1 MKTREWKREADFI
14 ARLLKRAPDI
24 DREFRIGTA
33 EFKMRQKKVF
43 DGLQKA
49 GFDCGLVFSNEHYD
63 GDVPYLGGNTN
74 VAVEACAGIIGK
86 NGFHIITG
94 LEGGYVVEQ
103 LAPRSGA
110 KVHKAEVLQLADE
123 DYPIDAERFE
133 DVIEEACDGKPDAI
147 GLLTPRAVL
156 PVHIY
161 ELLSAY
167 LGSSEKIV
175 DVQTIYY
182 KIKYEKSDSEMKL
195 VENACLIADVMV
207 EGMLGVLKPGMY
219 ETQVAGW
226 GSAIAYEL
234 GVEQMGFDL
243 IVNTGEANRSLI
255 GKAVNEKI
263 KEGDFVHVGVGPRL
277 DGLAACE
284 RVSVVAVDDPS
295 DITDDQRFWITFIEE
310 AYQAGLDAFIEA
322 AKKNLP
328 AKHEEEALIA
338 YYKKREAEVNKR
350 FGINVDLPRQK
361 PYTGVH
367 NSGYTE
373 CYEFYGAI
381 TLESEEPLGNQ
392 IVNMMDVAIRG
403 VGNYWDDVLIP
414 GLDYVVIEKTLGKY
428 GKDVKVLNNLPI
440 NVQHLTGKA

>member
-1 MKTREWKREADFI
+1 MKTREWKKEAEFI
-14 ARLLKRAPDI
+14 SRLLERAPDI
-24 DREFRIGTA
+24 DRELRIGFD
-33 EFKMRQKKVF
+33 EFKSRQKKVF
-43 DGLQKA
+43 AALQIA
-49 GFDCGLVFSNEHYD
+49 GFDCGLVYSNEHYD

-74 VAVEACAGIIGK
+74 ISVEAVAGILGK

-94 LEGGYVVEQ
+94 LEGGYVAEQ
-103 LAPRSGA
+103 LAPRSGSKTH
-110 KVHKAEVLQLADE
+110 KVEILKLADE
-123 DYPIDAERFE
+123 DYPIAAERFE
-133 DVIEEACDGKPDAI
+133 DVIEEACGGKPGAI
-147 GLLTPRAVL
+147 ALLTPRAVL

-161 ELLSAY
+161 ELISNY
-167 LGSSEKIV
+167 LGSSEKLI
-175 DVQTIYY
+175 DAQEIYY

-234 GVEQMGFDL
+234 GVEQIGFDI

-255 GKAVNEKI
+255 GKALNEKI

-295 DITDDQRFWITFIEE
+295 KITNDQKFWIDFVEE
-310 AYQAGLDAFIEA
+310 AFQAGLEAFIEA
-322 AKKNLP
+322 AEKNLP
-328 AKHEEEALIA
+328 AKHEEESLIG
-338 YYKKREAEVNKR
+338 YFKKREAEINRR
-350 FGINVDLPRQK
+350 FGINVNLPGQK

-381 TLESEEPLGNQ
+381 TLKSEDPLGKQ
-392 IVNMMDVAIRG
+392 IVNMLDVAIRG
-403 VGNYWDDVLIP
+403 VGNHWNDIIIP

-428 GKDVKVLNNLPI
+428 GNNVKVLNKLPL
-440 NVQHLTGKA
+440 NVQHLVGKA

>member
-1 MKTREWKREADFI
+1 MKTREWKKEAEFI
-14 ARLLKRAPDI
+14 SRLLKKAPDI
-24 DREFRIGTA
+24 DRESRIGFN
-33 EFKMRQKKVF
+33 EFKSRQKRVF
-43 DGLQKA
+43 DALQKA
-49 GFDCGLVFSNEHYD
+49 GFDCGLLYSNEHYD

-74 VAVEACAGIIGK
+74 ISVEAVAGILGK

-94 LEGGYVVEQ
+94 LEGGYVAEQ
-103 LAPRSGA
+103 LAPRSGSKTH
-110 KVHKAEVLQLADE
+110 KVEILKLADE
-123 DYPIDAERFE
+123 DYPIAAEKFE
-133 DVIEEACDGKPDAI
+133 DIIEEACGGKPDAI

-161 ELLSAY
+161 ELISNY
-167 LGSSEKIV
+167 LGSSEKLI
-175 DVQTIYY
+175 DAQEIYY

-234 GVEQMGFDL
+234 GIEQMGFDV

-255 GKAVNEKI
+255 GKALNEKI

-295 DITDDQRFWITFIEE
+295 KITEDQHFWINFIEE
-310 AYQAGLDAFIEA
+310 AYQTGLEAFIEA
-322 AKKNLP
+322 AEKNLP
-328 AKHEEEALIA
+328 AKHEEEALID
-338 YYKKREAEVNKR
+338 YFKKREAEINRR
-350 FGINVDLPRQK
+350 FGINVNLPRQK

-381 TLESEEPLGNQ
+381 TLKSEDPLGKQ
-392 IVNMMDVAIRG
+392 IVNMLDVAIRG
-403 VGNYWDDVLIP
+403 VGNHWNEIIIP

-428 GKDVKVLNNLPI
+428 GNNVKVLNKLPV
-440 NVQHLTGKA
+440 NVQHLVGKA

>member
-1 MKTREWKREADFI
+1 MKTREWKKEAEFI
-14 ARLLKRAPDI
+14 SRLLKKAPDI
-24 DREFRIGTA
+24 DRESRIGFN
-33 EFKMRQKKVF
+33 EFKSRQKRVF
-43 DGLQKA
+43 DALQKA
-49 GFDCGLVFSNEHYD
+49 GFDCGLLYSNEHYD

-74 VAVEACAGIIGK
+74 ISVEAVAGILGK

-94 LEGGYVVEQ
+94 LEGGYVAEQ
-103 LAPRSGA
+103 LAPRSGSKTH
-110 KVHKAEVLQLADE
+110 KVEILKLADE
-123 DYPIDAERFE
+123 DYPIAAEKFE
-133 DVIEEACDGKPDAI
+133 DVIEEACGGKPGAI
-147 GLLTPRAVL
+147 ALLTPRAVL

-161 ELLSAY
+161 ELISNY
-167 LGSSEKIV
+167 LGSSEKLI
-175 DVQTIYY
+175 DAQEIYY

-234 GVEQMGFDL
+234 GVEQMGFDV

-255 GKAVNEKI
+255 GKALNEKI

-277 DGLAACE
+277 DGLAGCE

-295 DITDDQRFWITFIEE
+295 KITDDQRFWINFVEE
-310 AYQAGLDAFIEA
+310 AFQAGLEAFIEVA
-322 AKKNLP
+322 EKNLP
-328 AKHEEEALIA
+328 AKHEEEALIG
-338 YYKKREAEVNKR
+338 YFKKREAEINRR
-350 FGINVDLPRQK
+350 FGINVNLPGQK

-381 TLESEEPLGNQ
+381 TLKSEDPLGKQ
-392 IVNMMDVAIRG
+392 IVNMLDVAIRG
-403 VGNYWDDVLIP
+403 VGNHWNDIIIP

-428 GKDVKVLNNLPI
+428 GNNVKVLNKLPV
-440 NVQHLTGKA
+440 NVQHLVGKA

>member
-1 MKTREWKREADFI
+1 MKTREWKKEAEFI
-14 ARLLKRAPDI
+14 SRLLKKAPDI
-24 DREFRIGTA
+24 DRESRIGFN
-33 EFKMRQKKVF
+33 EFKSRQKRVF
-43 DGLQKA
+43 DALQKA
-49 GFDCGLVFSNEHYD
+49 GFDCGLLYSNEHYD

-74 VAVEACAGIIGK
+74 ISVEAVAGILGK

-94 LEGGYVVEQ
+94 LEGGYVAEQ
-103 LAPRSGA
+103 LAPRSGSKTH
-110 KVHKAEVLQLADE
+110 KVEILKLADE
-123 DYPIDAERFE
+123 DYPIAAEKFE
-133 DVIEEACDGKPDAI
+133 DIIEEACGGKPDAI

-161 ELLSAY
+161 ELISNY
-167 LGSSEKIV
+167 LGSSEKLI
-175 DVQTIYY
+175 DAQEIYY

-234 GVEQMGFDL
+234 GVEQMGFDV

-255 GKAVNEKI
+255 GKALNEKI

-295 DITDDQRFWITFIEE
+295 KITEDQHFWINFIEE
-310 AYQAGLDAFIEA
+310 AYQTGLEAFIEA
-322 AKKNLP
+322 AEKNLP
-328 AKHEEEALIA
+328 AKHEEEALID
-338 YYKKREAEVNKR
+338 YFKKREAEINRR
-350 FGINVDLPRQK
+350 FGINVNLPGQK

-381 TLESEEPLGNQ
+381 TLKSEDPLGKQ
-392 IVNMMDVAIRG
+392 IVNMLDVAIRG
-403 VGNYWDDVLIP
+403 VGNHWNEIIIP

-428 GKDVKVLNNLPI
+428 GNNVKVLNKLPV
-440 NVQHLTGKA
+440 NVQHLVGKA